1 MVTSSELPAGK
12 PDPRAFTAL
21 CQQLGTT
28 AGSVVFVGDDPVAD
42 VAGAR
47 GAGLQAVLLDRDQVG
62 RAPDGVTSI
71 RSLTELPAT
80 LNELNRDTGAGAG
93 GCAPMTAPDSLEA
106 SCCDLR
112 CRADHAMKST
122 SPAQVVFDCDGV
134 LVDSEPLSIEV
145 DRQMLAELGWELS
158 LDEIIER
165 FVGRSHEHFLQ
176 EVTAHLG
183 HPPPP
188 GWDETSTPR
197 YRTAYT
203 HGLQPV
209 PGIVE
214 ALDRITL
221 PSCVASSGTHDKM
234 TFTLG
239 LTGLLDRFEGRL
251 FSATEVSRGKPAPD
265 LFLHAAKDDG
275 LGSVVVRGRRGQ
287 PLRCGRRPGRRH
299 AGHRLRRRRDQ
310 SRAAHPP
317 RGHRH
322 PRHVATCRRPSPLG
336 SKPGPDYVGDSART
350 SAARVRRAAHRTGMV
365 SQ

>member
-1 MVTSSELPAGK
+1 
-12 PDPRAFTAL
+12 
-21 CQQLGTT
+21 
-28 AGSVVFVGDDPVAD
+28 
-42 VAGAR
+42 
-47 GAGLQAVLLDRDQVG
+47 
-62 RAPDGVTSI
+62 
-71 RSLTELPAT
+71 
-80 LNELNRDTGAGAG
+80 
-93 GCAPMTAPDSLEA
+93 
-106 SCCDLR
+106 
-112 CRADHAMKST
+112 MKST
-122 SPAQVVFDCDGV
+122 PPAQVVFDCDGV

-165 FVGRSHEHFLQ
+165 FVGRSHEHFLK

-203 HGLQPV
+203 HRLQPV

-265 LFLHAAKDDG
+265 LFLHAARSMGWDPW
-275 LGSVVVRGRRGQ
+275 SCVVVEDSPYGVDAALAAGMRAIAYAGGATKPDR
-287 PLRCGRRPGRRH
+287 LARPGVIVLHDMRDLPKAIA
-299 AGHRLRRRRDQ
+299 AGEPSTRL
-310 SRAAHPP
+310 
-317 RGHRH
+317 
-322 PRHVATCRRPSPLG
+322 
-336 SKPGPDYVGDSART
+336 
-350 SAARVRRAAHRTGMV
+350 
-365 SQ
+365 